1 MPESM
6 NQQLLDRVED
16 LLFSIQCLYEQV
28 IEMNNLPADVRG
40 NFLEWHGTTV
50 DFLREQ
56 KDILLSRISLL
67 F

>member
-1 MPESM
+1 M

-28 IEMNNLPADVRG
+28 IEMNNLTADVRD

-56 KDILLSRISLL
+56 KDILLSMFSL
-67 F
+67 FF

>member
-28 IEMNNLPADVRG
+28 TEMNNLPADVRG
-40 NFLEWHGTTV
+40 NFLEWHRTTV

-56 KDILLSRISLL
+56 KDILLSRISL
-67 F
+67 FF

>member
-28 IEMNNLPADVRG
+28 IEMNNLTADVRD

-56 KDILLSRISLL
+56 KDILLSMFSL
-67 F
+67 FF

>member
-1 MPESM
+1 M

-28 IEMNNLPADVRG
+28 TEMNNLPADVRG
-40 NFLEWHGTTV
+40 NFLEWHRTTV

>member
-28 IEMNNLPADVRG
+28 IEMNNLTADVRD

-56 KDILLSRISLL
+56 KNILLSRISL
-67 F
+67 FF